1 MQAMI
6 DYTKELY
13 DKNVQLSQVEAQLDL
28 EPKENDLHVT
38 DGNVIQ
44 FCYALF

>member
-1 MQAMI
+1 MQAI
-6 DYTKELY
+6 INYTQELY
-13 DKNVQLSQVEAQLDL
+13 DKNVQLSQVSAELNL
-28 EPKENDLHVT
+28 EPKENDLHAT